1 MTGDLPK
8 PTKEGALIRRVRES
22 IRPRLSVPAAA
33 KRAGISDVTWG
44 NVERGYKSG
53 GRGKPPV
60 PVRGSKQLIAHM
72 AYEIGIKPG
81 DLEEIDRADAAEV
94 LREMQGPELDV
105 TEIKVDRG
113 TMLVGVPPTLPDED
127 REFVKQQAE
136 ELAAMLDRRRRE
148 SGK

>member
-1 MTGDLPK
+1 
-8 PTKEGALIRRVRES
+8 
-22 IRPRLSVPAAA
+22 
-33 KRAGISDVTWG
+33 
-44 NVERGYKSG
+44 
-53 GRGKPPV
+53 
-60 PVRGSKQLIAHM
+60 M